1 MIQAPLPNGLRY
13 DVRLVPR
20 AARGERISRALQ
32 SAVAADLLAD
42 LRLKTGVGEGP
53 SSKSHSRDLVA
64 VALAEVGR
72 VGIDIEYRATG
83 RPIEKIAH
91 HLMDAAPSD
100 ALAAYRAFT
109 FWEAYFKAFGHFP
122 GKALLRAVAGGVGPA
137 QVLDGLRLL
146 HDTVEGDFSLTLV
159 WAQL

>member
-1 MIQAPLPNGLRY
+1 MIQAPLPNGLQY
-13 DVRLVPR
+13 ELRLVPG
-20 AARGERISRALQ
+20 AARGERVPRSLQ
-32 SAVAADLLAD
+32 SAAAADLLAE
-42 LRLKTGVGEGP
+42 LRLTTGVAEGP

-64 VALAEVGR
+64 VALAEAGR
-72 VGIDIEYRATG
+72 VGVDAEYRAAG

-100 ALAAYRAFT
+100 ARAAYRAFT

-122 GKALLRAVAGGVGPA
+122 EKALLRAVAGSAAPT
-137 QVLDGLRLL
+137 QELDGLLVL
-146 HDTVEGDFSLTLV
+146 HRNVETDFSLTLV

>member
-13 DVRLVPR
+13 DVRLVPD
-20 AARGERISRALQ
+20 AARGERVARALQ
-32 SAVAADLLAD
+32 SAAAADLLAE
-42 LRLKTGVGEGP
+42 LRLRTGVGEGP

-64 VALAEVGR
+64 VALAETGR
-72 VGIDIEYRATG
+72 VGIDAEYRAAG

-100 ALAAYRAFT
+100 MMAAYRAFT
-109 FWEAYFKAFGHFP
+109 FWEAHYKACGHFP
-122 GKALLRAVAGGVGPA
+122 EKALLRAVAGSAAPA
-137 QVLDGLRLL
+137 QEMDGLFVL
-146 HDTVEGDFSLTLV
+146 HCGVEDDFSLTLV